1 MYKHASLP
9 RRRWIGLLF
18 CAAAISAVAATPFP
32 ASALASDDTAQVSV
46 IPGSLGFGASPAL
59 PDISSLVL
67 NGQAQSISSRVA
79 NFEVSDA
86 SGAGLGWNISVSGDD
101 GPGKSPVLKQY
112 CPAPDC
118 GDHAG
123 PGYVA
128 HGSTLPADSL
138 TLDSS
143 GATFMPVDG
152 STGPRP
158 AHQCNA
164 GCFVD
169 APPRSPTKVVVAA
182 SGTGMGTFRT
192 SGFSSSS
199 LRLAA
204 PVGTRGLQTGELYR
218 VDLSWTLNSGP

>member
-1 MYKHASLP
+1 MYKHASSP
-9 RRRWIGLLF
+9 RRRWIRLLF
-18 CAAAISAVAATPFP
+18 STAAISAVAAAPFP
-32 ASALASDDTAQVSV
+32 ASALASDDIVQFSV
-46 IPGSLGFGASPAL
+46 IPGSLDFGASPGL
-59 PDISSLVL
+59 PGISTLVL
-67 NGQAQSISSRVA
+67 NGQAQTISSRVA

-86 SGAGLGWNISVSGDD
+86 SGTGLGWSISVSGDD

-112 CPAPDC
+112 CPALEC

-128 HGSTLPADSL
+128 DGSTLPANSL
-138 TLDSS
+138 TLDSN
-143 GATFMPVDG
+143 GATFMPVHG
-152 STGPRP
+152 STGLRP

-169 APPRSPTKVVVAA
+169 APPLSPTKVVAAA

-204 PVGTRGLQTGELYR
+204 PDSTRRLQTGELYR
-218 VDLSWTLNSGP
+218 VDLTWTLNSGP

>member
-1 MYKHASLP
+1 M
-9 RRRWIGLLF
+9 LF
-18 CAAAISAVAATPFP
+18 SIAAISVAAATPFP
-32 ASALASDDTAQVSV
+32 ASAPASDDTVQFSV
-46 IPGSLGFGASPAL
+46 IPGSLGFGASPGL
-59 PDISSLVL
+59 PGISTLVS
-67 NGQAQSISSRVA
+67 NDPTQAISSRMA

-86 SGAGLGWNISVSGDD
+86 SGTGLGFSISVSGDD

-112 CPAPDC
+112 CPAPEC

-128 HGSTLPADSL
+128 DGSTLPADSL

-143 GATFMPVDG
+143 GATFMPVNG
-152 STGPRP
+152 SSGPGP
-158 AHQCNA
+158 AHQCSA

-169 APPRSPTKVVVAA
+169 APPSSPTKVVAAA

-204 PVGTRGLQTGELYR
+204 PVSTRRLQTGELYR

>member
-1 MYKHASLP
+1 MHKHASP
-9 RRRWIGLLF
+9 QRRRWIRLLF
-18 CAAAISAVAATPFP
+18 SAAAISAAAATPFP
-32 ASALASDDTAQVSV
+32 ASAPASEDAVQFSV
-46 IPGSLGFGASPAL
+46 ISGSLGLGGSPGL
-59 PDISSLVL
+59 PGISPPVS
-67 NGQAQSISSRVA
+67 NGPNQAISSRMA

-86 SGAGLGWNISVSGDD
+86 SGTGLGWSISVSGDA

-112 CPAPDC
+112 CPAPRC

-128 HGSTLPADSL
+128 DGSSLPAESL

-143 GATFMPVDG
+143 GATFMPVNG
-152 STGPRP
+152 SSGPGP
-158 AHQCNA
+158 AHQCNE

-169 APPRSPTKVVVAA
+169 ASPSSPTKVVAAA

-204 PVGTRGLQTGELYR
+204 PVSTSRLQDGELYR
-218 VDLSWTLNSGP
+218 VDLSWSLNSGP